1 MSLITAWLTNPWM
14 LGAGAL
20 AVASPIIIH
29 LLNKRRFKIVTWAAM
44 SFLLEANKKNRR
56 RVQLENLI
64 VLLLRCLA
72 MLLLGLLLARP
83 FLPSGLSDLIQNTQ
97 RFERIVVLD
106 DSVSMMAMEPGGTP
120 WQAALAGVNTL
131 ARQMADSRTD
141 DSLTLILT
149 SRPESPVMIAEAV
162 TAETVDSVLLE
173 LEGLRPSDFPA
184 DYRGALRYVDQY
196 LKNAAPGLNRMLYV
210 FSDQRAKD
218 WNDGSLGEDAEAPA
232 GHLRQLSNET
242 AGTYLVDL
250 SITNE
255 QNVAVVAVR
264 QERQLVVGSVSRFEV
279 DVKNW
284 GGQAVRD
291 IQVEF
296 RIGQGQPLIEKLA
309 ELNADETATIVFQH
323 VFPRSGS
330 RAFLSQQ
337 RAARIREA
345 MLSSAPIYTSYTA
358 GRTTGHTTRHLI
370 SHRATVERQDDE
382 PLGWMPSNQDGGK
395 EFLDIPVEVTLS
407 VPQTKFDG
415 LREDSQF
422 HYVARVLDRIPV
434 LLVDGDPSSLPIR
447 SETYALLPLANPATG
462 IAADLV
468 TATELETV
476 PLSKYQVI
484 FLCNVDRVSY
494 DRVASLEQWV
504 RQGGSLILFPGNRVQ
519 ADSFNDVFY
528 REGKGLS
535 PVELLEIAGDPTR
548 QSSVTM
554 EPDSQPHPF
563 LQRLVQIDA
572 GIFSRTNVFS
582 WWTSNLQPDLD
593 STVVTVPMRLSD
605 EARSPALVDRHL
617 GEGRV
622 VYWSVAADADWT
634 DWPSSPSYIVVMFD
648 MVREVVE
655 GSLQVPMT
663 TVGQDLIETI
673 DLGRY
678 RNQVRLEGP
687 ELQQWETVAQPSGT
701 FTRAAKSKSNAAS
714 DGSDQDDATDPGVA
728 EVNEPPAAG
737 SVGNSTTPAGPST
750 VFYEAMFARL
760 PQRGIYKLKLKP
772 SEAEGDHLRLVACN
786 LEAREGNLLLVDRS
800 QLALWV
806 GDKVELVSLDTVGT
820 QSVDV
825 ARDEFWFQVL
835 LALLLTLGLEQF
847 LACWFGTRRT

>member
-1 MSLITAWLTNPWM
+1 MSFITAWLTNPWM

-20 AVASPIIIH
+20 AVASPVIIH
-29 LLNKRRFKIVTWAAM
+29 LLNKRRFKIVAWAAM
-44 SFLLEANKKNRR
+44 EFLLEANKKNRR

-83 FLPSGLSDLIQNTQ
+83 FLPSGLSELLQNTQ

-106 DSVSMMAMEPGGTP
+106 DSVSMLATESSGTP
-120 WQAALAGVNTL
+120 WQAAIEGLNSLV
-131 ARQMADSRTD
+131 RQMADSRTD
-141 DSLTLILT
+141 DSLTVILT

-162 TAETVDSVLLE
+162 SAETVDSVLLE

-210 FSDQRAKD
+210 FSDQRNKD

-232 GHLRQLSNET
+232 GHLKKLSNET
-242 AGTYLVDL
+242 AGTYLIDL
-250 SITNE
+250 SVTNE
-255 QNVAVVAVR
+255 QNIAVIGVR
-264 QERQLVVGSVSRFEV
+264 QERQLVAGSVARFEV
-279 DVKNW
+279 DIKNW
-284 GGQAVRD
+284 GAQAVRD

-296 RIGQGQPLIEKLA
+296 RIGQGQPLIEKLP
-309 ELNADETATIVFQH
+309 ELNADETATVVFQH
-323 VFPRSGS
+323 VFPATASNPLLSLLRSPETEVVE
-330 RAFLSQQ
+330 RT
-337 RAARIREA
+337 ARP
-345 MLSSAPIYTSYTA
+345 LYTSLA
-358 GRTTGHTTRHLI
+358 L
-370 SHRATVERQDDE
+370 QDDDD
-382 PLGWMPSNQDGGK
+382 PLGWMPGSKDAGK
-395 EFLDIPVEVTLS
+395 EFQDIPVEITLS
-407 VPQTKFDG
+407 SPQAKLDG
-415 LREDSQF
+415 LREDSLY

-434 LLVDGDPSSLPIR
+434 LLVDGDPSSLPVR
-447 SETYALLPLANPATG
+447 SETYALLPLANPDTG

-484 FLCNVDRVSY
+484 FLCNVDRISY
-494 DRVASLEQWV
+494 DRLASLEQWV
-504 RQGGSLILFPGNRVQ
+504 RQGGSLILLPGNRVQ
-519 ADSFNDVFY
+519 AEAFNDVFY
-528 REGKGLS
+528 REGQGLS
-535 PVELLEIAGDPTR
+535 PVEISETAGDPTR

-554 EPDSQPHPF
+554 EPDPQPHPF

-582 WWTSNLQPDLD
+582 WWRSKINPKLD
-593 STVVTVPMRLSD
+593 STTYSVPMRLTD
-605 EARSPALVDRHL
+605 ETRSAAVVDRIV
-617 GEGRV
+617 GQGRV
-622 VYWSVAADADWT
+622 VYLAMAADADWS

-655 GSLQVPMT
+655 GSLKVPLAS
-663 TVGQDLIETI
+663 VGQDLIETI

-687 ELQQWETVAQPSGT
+687 ELQQWETVAQPGGT
-701 FTRAAKSKSNAAS
+701 FTRATKSKSGTDATETS
-714 DGSDQDDATDPGVA
+714 DNDPGSDTTPDSDDP
-728 EVNEPPAAG
+728 PPAG
-737 SVGNSTTPAGPST
+737 SNNAVESSSQNPEATT
-750 VFYEAMFARL
+750 VFYEAMFAKL

-772 SEAEGDHLRLVACN
+772 SDAEQDHVRLVACN
-786 LEAREGNLLLVDRS
+786 LEAREGELLLVDRT
-800 QLALWV
+800 QLATWV
-806 GDKVELVSLDTVGT
+806 GDKVELVSLESVGT

-835 LALLLTLGLEQF
+835 VALLLTLGLEHF
-847 LACWFGTRRT
+847 LACWFGSRRT

>member
-44 SFLLEANKKNRR
+44 DFLLEANKKNRR

-83 FLPSGLSDLIQNTQ
+83 FLPSGLSELLQNTQ

-106 DSVSMMAMEPGGTP
+106 DSVSMMGTETSGTP
-120 WQAALAGVNTL
+120 WQAAIEGVNTL

-149 SRPESPVMIAEAV
+149 SRPESPVMIAESV
-162 TAETVDSVLLE
+162 TPETVDSVLLD

-196 LKNAAPGLNRMLYV
+196 LKNATPGLNRMLYV
-210 FSDQRAKD
+210 FSDQRSKD

-250 SITNE
+250 SVTNQ
-255 QNVAVVAVR
+255 QNIGVVAVR

-279 DVKNW
+279 EVKNW
-284 GGQAVRD
+284 GAQAVRD
-291 IQVEF
+291 VQVEF
-296 RIGQGQPLIEKLA
+296 RIGQGQPLVEKVA
-309 ELNADETATIVFQH
+309 ELNAGETATVVFQH
-323 VFPRSGS
+323 VFARSNTG
-330 RAFLSQQ
+330 AFLSQQ
-337 RAARIREA
+337 RAAGARAA
-345 MLSSAPIYTSYTA
+345 MQSSETIYTNF
-358 GRTTGHTTRHLI
+358 TTVGPTRP
-370 SHRATVERQDDE
+370 TVQDDEE
-382 PLGWMPSNQDGGK
+382 PLGWMAMNKEGGK
-395 EFLDIPVEVTLS
+395 EFQDIPVEVSIS
-407 VPQTKFDG
+407 VPQSKFDG
-415 LREDSQF
+415 LREDSQ
-422 HYVARVLDRIPV
+422 YYYIARVLDRIPV

-447 SETYALLPLANPATG
+447 SETYALLPLANSETG
-462 IAADLV
+462 IAAEVV

-519 ADSFNDVFY
+519 AASFNDVFY

-535 PVELLEIAGDPTR
+535 PVELVEPAGDPTR
-548 QSSVTM
+548 QSSITM

-582 WWTSNLQPDLD
+582 WWTSKLNPQLEPT
-593 STVVTVPMRLSD
+593 TVSVPMRLSD
-605 EARSPALVDRHL
+605 EARSAALVDRRF
-617 GEGRV
+617 GQGRV
-622 VYWSVAADADWT
+622 VYWSLAADADWT

-655 GSLQVPMT
+655 GSLQLPMA

-701 FTRAAKSKSNAAS
+701 FTRAAKSKSPADATGSDASGSGMSDSATGSEVVSPGGDAS
-714 DGSDQDDATDPGVA
+714 DP
-728 EVNEPPAAG
+728 PPAAG
-737 SVGNSTTPAGPST
+737 SVGNLGKSSDANT
-750 VFYEAMFARL
+750 VFYEAMFPRL
-760 PQRGIYKLKLKP
+760 PQRGVYKVKLKP
-772 SEAEGDHLRLVACN
+772 SEADGDHIRLVACN
-786 LEAREGNLLLVDRS
+786 LEAREGDLTLVERA
-800 QLALWV
+800 QLAAWV
-806 GDKVELVSLDTVGT
+806 GDKVQLVSLDSVGD

-835 LALLLTLGLEQF
+835 LALLITLGLEQF